1 MEAGTFGHLMPSEV
15 TLGDLLRRYLNA
27 VTPGKKGAP
36 QEARRIRRL
45 LSATPSACT
54 QSTDCFHT
62 RSHSSAT
69 EDYRMAF
76 VQVSMI
82 W

>member
-15 TLGDLLRRYLNA
+15 TLGDLLHRYLHA
-27 VTPGKKGAP
+27 VTPVKKVPFRKFA
-36 QEARRIRRL
+36 AS
-45 LSATPSACT
+45 SASYPTQSACT
-54 QSTDCFHT
+54 QSTDCF
-62 RSHSSAT
+62 RIRFRSSAT
-69 EDYRMAF
+69 EDCKMAS